1 MLSDEHIMIRDVA
14 RRFAHE
20 AIEPH
25 SREWAKKRHLPRD
38 ILKSL
43 AGLGY
48 LGMLVP
54 VEAGGAGLDALG
66 FALVLEAI
74 AEGDGACSTVVEAHN
89 GGVVGPIVF
98 SGTDRQKQE
107 FLPALVTGDH
117 LGAFCL
123 SEPDTGSDASKL
135 KTKAALK
142 GNQYVISGVKQFV
155 TNGATADIAIIFAS
169 TNPDL
174 GKRGISAFVVPTKS
188 PGYKVLRVE
197 EKMGQAASDTCQ
209 VLLEDVKVPVENRLG
224 GEGDGYRIALSNLE
238 MGRIG
243 IAAQA
248 VGMANAALRLALAYA
263 RERKSF
269 GVPIIEHQAVAF
281 RLAEMATSVSSARQL
296 VYHAARLRDSGL
308 PCALQA
314 SMAKLNATELAEK
327 VCSDAIQTFGGAGYI
342 ADSRVE
348 QIYRDVRVTKIY
360 EGTSDIQKLVI
371 ARHLARDGID

>member
-1 MLSDEHIMIRDVA
+1 MLSAEHVMIRDVA
-14 RRFAHE
+14 RRFAQE

-25 SREWAKKRHLPRD
+25 SREWAKKRHVPRD

-43 AGLGY
+43 AGIGY

-89 GGVVGPIVF
+89 GGVVGPIFF
-98 SGTDRQKQE
+98 SGTDLQKQE

-135 KTKAALK
+135 KTKATLK
-142 GNQYVISGVKQFV
+142 GDQYVISGVKQFV

-188 PGYKVLRVE
+188 PGYRVLRTE

-281 RLAEMATSVSSARQL
+281 RLAEMATSVSTARQL

-308 PCALQA
+308 PCGLQA

-371 ARHLARDGID
+371 SRHLARDGID